1 MALRLSLFYAATFI
15 ALGLSMP
22 FWPVWLQG
30 RGLSAAEIG
39 IVLSTSMW
47 VRAFTNPLIA
57 QLADRYGRPDRVLA
71 VLAWAALLANIAYL
85 GVNGFWPILLIGIVA
100 GAAFS
105 AMFPM
110 GDTVTM
116 LQVRAGAVDYGR
128 VRLWGSLTFI
138 LAATL
143 GGGIIA
149 GRPTELILWL
159 VIGCM
164 ALQIGAVWLLP
175 VTRTGG
181 TARLGAPLLE
191 IVRDRPFI
199 AFVGVASLL
208 QASHAMLYG
217 FATLHWRAA
226 GFDATTIGALWAE
239 GVIAEVAL
247 FAVSKRVFV
256 RLTPLSLLALAAGAG
271 VVRWT
276 VLGSTTA
283 LPALIAVQGLHAF
296 TFGATH
302 LAAMHQ
308 IARTVPAA
316 HGATAQTFYSSFVGG
331 LMMAAAMLVSGWLYA
346 AFGGTGFFAMTG
358 VSLAGGLAALAL
370 ARATGSRSARSA

>member
-1 MALRLSLFYAATFI
+1 MALRLSLFYAATFLAI
-15 ALGLSMP
+15 GLSMP

-47 VRAFTNPLIA
+47 VRAFTNPLVA
-57 QLADRYGRPDRVLA
+57 QLADRHGRPDRMLA
-71 VLAWAALLANIAYL
+71 ALAWTALLANIAYL
-85 GVNGFWPILLIGIVA
+85 GVDGFWPILLIGIVA

-110 GDTVTM
+110 GDAVTM
-116 LQVRAGAVDYGR
+116 LQVRTGAVDYGR

-149 GRPTELILWL
+149 GRTTELILWL

-175 VTRTGG
+175 ATRTGG
-181 TARLGAPLLE
+181 TARLATPLLE
-191 IVRDRPFI
+191 IVRDRPFV
-199 AFVGVASLL
+199 ACVAGASLL

-226 GFDATTIGALWAE
+226 GTARAIWCMAARCVAPKVKACSPCTAISAGSAVVEPSTVQRTTPAPAASASSASGVSRANTRFETANSTISATTPSAHSAPIT
-239 GVIAEVAL
+239 VA
-247 FAVSKRVFV
+247 S
-256 RLTPLSLLALAAGAG
+256 
-271 VVRWT
+271 
-276 VLGSTTA
+276 
-283 LPALIAVQGLHAF
+283 
-296 TFGATH
+296 
-302 LAAMHQ
+302 
-308 IARTVPAA
+308 
-316 HGATAQTFYSSFVGG
+316 
-331 LMMAAAMLVSGWLYA
+331 
-346 AFGGTGFFAMTG
+346 
-358 VSLAGGLAALAL
+358 
-370 ARATGSRSARSA
+370 

>member
-1 MALRLSLFYAATFI
+1 MALRLSLFYAATFLAI
-15 ALGLSMP
+15 GISMP

-30 RGLSAAEIG
+30 RGLNPAEIG
-39 IVLSTSMW
+39 IVLSTGMW

-57 QLADRYGRPDRVLA
+57 QLADRHGRPDRMVA
-71 VLAWAALLANIAYL
+71 VLAWIALASNAAYL
-85 GVNGFWPILLIGIVA
+85 GVDGFWPILLIGIVA

-105 AMFPM
+105 AMFPL
-110 GDTVTM
+110 GDAVTM

-138 LAATL
+138 LAATV
-143 GGGIIA
+143 GGRIIA
-149 GRPTELILWL
+149 GQPTELILWL

-164 ALQIGAVWLLP
+164 ALQIVAVYGLP
-175 VTRTGG
+175 AARTGG
-181 TARLGAPLLE
+181 TARLGTPL
-191 IVRDRPFI
+191 IAIARDRPFVG
-199 AFVGVASLL
+199 FVAVASLL
-208 QASHAMLYG
+208 QASHAAYYG

-226 GFDATTIGALWAE
+226 GFDATVIGGLWAE
-239 GVIAEVAL
+239 GVIAEVVL
-247 FAVSKRVFV
+247 FAVSKRVFAHM
-256 RLTPLSLLALAAGAG
+256 TPLSLLAVAAAAG

-316 HGATAQTFYSSFVGG
+316 HGATAQSFYSSFAGG
-331 LMMAAAMLVSGWLYA
+331 LTMAAAMLVSGWLYA
-346 AFGGTGFFAMTG
+346 GFGGLAFFAMTG
-358 VSLAGGLAALAL
+358 ISLAGGLAIVALV
-370 ARATGSRSARSA
+370 RATGSRSARSA